1 MAELLERV
9 KLNLLVNGNGI
20 VENFKNNSLFFYEKY
35 NQSSPDCQSINISD
49 IYPGGFYFFHYLD
62 DSNWMKY

>member
-20 VENFKNNSLFFYEKY
+20 VENFKNNDAHEK
-35 NQSSPDCQSINISD
+35 
-49 IYPGGFYFFHYLD
+49 
-62 DSNWMKY
+62 